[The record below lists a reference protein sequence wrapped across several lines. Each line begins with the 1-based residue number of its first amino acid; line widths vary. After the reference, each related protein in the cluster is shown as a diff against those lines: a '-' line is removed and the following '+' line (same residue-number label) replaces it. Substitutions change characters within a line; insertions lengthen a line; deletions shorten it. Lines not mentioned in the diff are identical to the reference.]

1 MPNMTRGKWRFW
13 LDRGGTFIDIVAISP
28 QGHMLIKKTLS
39 ENTGGGLQAVREILS
54 LPSKARIPASQVAEI
69 RIGTTIATN
78 ALLERKGE
86 KMALAVTRG
95 FADALIIGNQT
106 RPRLFELDIRRNA
119 PLWERIVEID
129 ERLSPKGTVIRPL
142 NENSAVESFTRLRQQ
157 GIKALAIVLM
167 HGFLHP
173 KHEKRLVRLAEKI
186 GFSRVIAG
194 YKAAA
199 LIKYIPRAHTTVADA
214 YLSATVAAY
223 SDSIRRQCETG
234 VRLLLMQSNG
244 ALGNIQTVRAV
255 HTVLSGPAGGMIGMQ
270 RTAKKAGF
278 TRAIGF
284 DMGGTSTDVS
294 LNNADLRLENSVA
307 GVPLFAPMI
316 DIHTIAAGGGSI
328 VRYKDGRL
336 LVGPQSAGANP
347 GPACYRNGGPLTVT
361 DCNVLLGKLRGEFFP
376 AVFGKARNQLLN
388 EAAVH
393 KKFEQE
399 ARKTGLT
406 PTALAEG
413 YLRVAVENMA
423 GAIRR
428 VSVARGIDPRSGALI
443 AFGGAAGQHA
453 CALADAVGIRRVV
466 ISRHACVLSAWGIGM
481 ADIGVIKQRSM
492 ECELNS
498 PHLRTVLGELAR
510 QAINELPRQSAA
522 SDNKK
527 ITMRLRCRYEGVDSI
542 LPVVWRERNAA
553 AMRADF
559 EKIHKTR
566 YGYHEPAKKII
577 AAVAEAEVKIIGKPI
592 KNTLLLKKN
601 TAPAKI
607 QESPVVFAGR
617 ARQTAFYDWRKLS
630 PQTRIIGPA
639 VVLDDWN
646 TVVIDPQWHAVVAND
661 GDLSLSRKT
670 KIKKKYQRRDPAMI
684 EVFNNRFTAIAEQ
697 MGEMLRNTATSV
709 NIRERLDFSCAL
721 FDGNGRLVANAPH
734 MPVHLGSM
742 SESVCAVLK
751 KQPPG
756 LLRGDVFMLN
766 SPYEGGTHLPDIT
779 LIRAGILDNKR
790 NKLDYFVAAR
800 GHHADIG
807 GISAGSMP
815 ADSQHIEEEGVLL
828 PLCRLTKNG
837 KFLEKEILHELKTA
851 AYPARSPAQNIADLR
866 AQIAALTIGV
876 SEMRRAAAEFG
887 DATVLVFLRLVQ
899 KNAEQAACRLLQ
911 KLKSGKGESRLDD
924 GSVIQVN
931 ITVDKEHGRA
941 IFDFRGTSG
950 SHSGNFNAPSAVAR
964 AAVIYT
970 LRTLLGED
978 MPLNDGLM
986 KPVKLIIPAGGLLS
1000 PRPPA
1005 AVAAGNVETS
1015 QNIVDAIFAAL
1026 GVCAAAQGTCNNFT
1040 VGFPGKQYY
1049 ETVCGGMG
1057 AGKNFNGAS
1066 AVQVHMTNSRASD
1079 PEVLEWNYPLRLE
1092 EFSFRQG
1099 SGGNGK
1105 NRGGNGAIRRIR
1117 FLTDGEANILSSH
1130 RHIAPAGI
1138 KGGGNGKCGQNAVHR
1153 ADGKI
1158 EKLGG
1163 CAKVAMKAG
1172 DEFIIKTPGGG
1183 GYGKVEN

>member
-1 MPNMTRGKWRFW
+1 
-13 LDRGGTFIDIVAISP
+13 
-28 QGHMLIKKTLS
+28 
-39 ENTGGGLQAVREILS
+39 
-54 LPSKARIPASQVAEI
+54 
-69 RIGTTIATN
+69 
-78 ALLERKGE
+78 
-86 KMALAVTRG
+86 
-95 FADALIIGNQT
+95 
-106 RPRLFELDIRRNA
+106 
-119 PLWERIVEID
+119 
-129 ERLSPKGTVIRPL
+129 
-142 NENSAVESFTRLRQQ
+142 
-157 GIKALAIVLM
+157 
-167 HGFLHP
+167 
-173 KHEKRLVRLAEKI
+173 
-186 GFSRVIAG
+186 
-194 YKAAA
+194 
-199 LIKYIPRAHTTVADA
+199 
-214 YLSATVAAY
+214 
-223 SDSIRRQCETG
+223 
-234 VRLLLMQSNG
+234 
-244 ALGNIQTVRAV
+244 
-255 HTVLSGPAGGMIGMQ
+255 
-270 RTAKKAGF
+270 
-278 TRAIGF
+278 
-284 DMGGTSTDVS
+284 
-294 LNNADLRLENSVA
+294 
-307 GVPLFAPMI
+307 MI

-376 AVFGKARNQLLN
+376 AVFGKARNQPLN
-388 EAAVH
+388 EATVH
-393 KKFEQE
+393 KKFKQE
-399 ARKTGLT
+399 ARKTGLS

-413 YLRVAVENMA
+413 FLRVAVENMA

-428 VSVARGIDPRSGALI
+428 ISVARGIDPESGALI

-453 CALADAVGIRRVV
+453 CALADAVCIRRII
-466 ISRHACVLSAWGIGM
+466 ISRYACVLSAWGIGM

-492 ECELNS
+492 ECDINS
-498 PHLRTVLGELAR
+498 PNLRTVLDELAQ
-510 QAINELPRQSAA
+510 QATNELPRQSAA
-522 SDNKK
+522 SGDKK
-527 ITMRLRCRYEGVDSI
+527 ITMRLRCRYENVDSI
-542 LPVVWRERNAA
+542 LPVVWREGNAD

-559 EKIHKTR
+559 EKMHKTR

-577 AAVAEAEVKIIGKPI
+577 AAVAEAEAKIIGNPV
-592 KNTLLLKKN
+592 KNTLLKKN
-601 TAPAKI
+601 TAPTKI
-607 QESPVVFAGR
+607 QDSPIVFAGR
-617 ARQTAFYDWRKLS
+617 TRQTAFYDWRKLS

-646 TVVIDPQWHAVVAND
+646 TVVIDPQWHTVVAND
-661 GDLSLSRKT
+661 GDLLLSRKT
-670 KIKKKYQRRDPAMI
+670 KSKKKYQRRDPAMI
-684 EVFNNRFTAIAEQ
+684 EVFNNRFTAVAEQ
-697 MGEMLRNTATSV
+697 MGEMLHNTATSV

-790 NKLDYFVAAR
+790 NKPDYFVAAR

-815 ADSQHIEEEGVLL
+815 ADSQHIKEEGVLL

-837 KFLEKEILHELKTA
+837 KFLEKEILYELKTA
-851 AYPARSPAQNIADLR
+851 AYPARSPAQNVADLR

-887 DATVLVFLRLVQ
+887 DTTVLAFLRLVQ

-941 IFDFRGTSG
+941 VFDFRGTSG
-950 SHSGNFNAPSAVAR
+950 VHSGNFNAPSAVAR

-986 KPVKLIIPAGGLLS
+986 KPVRLIIPAGGLLS

-1026 GVCAAAQGTCNNFT
+1026 SVCAAAQGTCNNFT

-1057 AGKNFNGAS
+1057 AGKNFSGAN

-1130 RHIAPAGI
+1130 RNIAPAGI

-1183 GYGKVEN
+1183 GYGEQ

>member
-336 LVGPQSAGANP
+336 LVGPRSAGANP

-815 ADSQHIEEEGVLL
+815 ADSQH
-828 PLCRLTKNG
+828 T
-837 KFLEKEILHELKTA
+837 
-851 AYPARSPAQNIADLR
+851 PAQNIADLR